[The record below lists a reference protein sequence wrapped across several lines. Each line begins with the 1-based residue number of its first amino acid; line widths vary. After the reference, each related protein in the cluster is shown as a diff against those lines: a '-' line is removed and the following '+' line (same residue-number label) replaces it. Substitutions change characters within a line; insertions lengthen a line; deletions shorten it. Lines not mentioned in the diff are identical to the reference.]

1 VQQALGDRLTA
12 FAAARAIHDPA
23 GRLLNPY
30 FREMLPAT

>member
-1 VQQALGDRLTA
+1 VQQPLGDRLKV
-12 FAAARAIHDPA
+12 FAAARATHDPA